1 MTEDSKAKNIEQ
13 IHRRLDEGLA
23 LLQRYY
29 TVEERPVDDVLARPV
44 IGGRPHYARRFD
56 IQGVGNLLL
65 MTVEEAEENQLSSFV
80 ITPYS
85 KNLPL
90 FSSDYV
96 YSGDKR
102 FCLMEIY
109 DLSIRHDD
117 TFDAGIKAFADFGI
131 GLTCLQDIP
140 VKPNWYD
147 DIRPVCYAKAFGPD
161 QDDFAIASFI
171 GFLRLFIAMEQMT
184 GNLTDDEMMEKWE
197 KNKEYADR
205 LIDEGGVSTDLFTE
219 ALGAENT
226 RRFFHE
232 VFFGAECYK
241 PGAPDR
247 DDKSAAQIDAFLAV
261 TDADG
266 ISNRQKIEQ
275 NQHIIRRTAETDKS
289 KSYEDA
295 EKTERGDGY
304 PAGIVYRDGML
315 AGFGIDIWNEDIYPI
330 KEFEIYFRNCGLVGS
345 LDLSNCSDLLFVDVY
360 HNAIE
365 AIDVTGDSALRIL
378 GVQDNHIGA
387 LDVRSL
393 CSVQG
398 IDAGKNRLQQL
409 DVSQNPELVE
419 LYINDNQITE
429 IDLSKNPKLK
439 YFYCHNNQLILLDTI
454 ANPQL
459 RHLDA
464 TGNPMKTILSLA
476 PQKEERMPLELHAEG
491 AGTVGLCFKPVYD
504 AQWKE
509 TGEWQQTYFA
519 YPEDGAVFEGWYDR
533 SGTLLSEDAVFQD
546 TYGES
551 RVLTAKFAVN
561 SPVNP

>member
-1 MTEDSKAKNIEQ
+1 MTEESKARNIEQ

-29 TVEERPVDDVLARPV
+29 TVEERPVDNVLARPV
-44 IGGRPHYARRFD
+44 IGGRPHFVRRFD
-56 IQGVGNLLL
+56 IEGVGNLLL

-117 TFDAGIKAFADFGI
+117 TFDAGIKAFADFGV

-247 DDKSAAQIDAFLAV
+247 DDKSAAQIDAFLVA

-295 EKTERGDGY
+295 EETERGDGY

-330 KEFEIYFRNCGLVGS
+330 KEFEIYFRNCGLVGN

-439 YFYCHNNQLILLDTI
+439 YFYCHNNKLILLDTI

-464 TGNPMKTILSLA
+464 TGNPTKTILSLA